1 MAAERRQHQKLGI
14 GDIEIDTGRREIRRG
29 AEVLNLPKLSYRMLL
44 VLAEAAPSVVTQD
57 ELVERV
63 WNGRVVSPETVTQ
76 RVKLL
81 RAALGDDAQEPRYVA
96 LVRGEGYRLIPE
108 VVARSPAATVQALGA
123 TPVRNWAATAG
134 VSFVVALLAA
144 AGFWLFSEPGSRD
157 DAADAPGLIRPVRP
171 DSVAVLP
178 FENASLDPEDAYLS
192 DGIASTLIDQLS
204 HVEELS
210 ITARTSSVVFRERGL
225 DAMSIASRLGVETLI
240 EGSLERD
247 GERFTIT
254 AAIVDGATG
263 FRTWSERFEGD
274 RDALPVLQ
282 RRIAAAVIA
291 RLVPDYEGRAASRG
305 SASLDPT
312 AYDLMLL
319 ARARY
324 EDVRDQPIVDYVKL
338 DEAIGLFRQLTELE
352 PDSALAWSRLAA
364 ALLYRGD
371 VLGAAGPINRA
382 ISIDP
387 DSAEAHYTLG
397 LYKWLRYEDGTGQAY
412 ERAVN
417 LKPNYADAQEAY
429 AKYIWH
435 QLVSDVP
442 EQHFLRALEFDSQ
455 RLTRYADLATFYAM
469 SGRRAK
475 ARQTA
480 RLIAER
486 FEGAAAWMAIART
499 FELVGDVDEAIGWA
513 LRAHEAEPGRAET
526 AWMVAELYARIGDFE
541 TARRYE
547 PGPAF
552 NLLYWERRYDEMIAL
567 GDELIF
573 DHPGQPQIWY
583 GMGRA
588 FAATGRYDRAVDY
601 LRRQNVPARA
611 MSENRRANDEEALV
625 TLADA
630 LNSRGDTARAH
641 ELAGWFRPYLET
653 MLATGGDGSWWP
665 HLYLAC
671 VDSILG
677 NEVKALAGLGRMRD
691 THGLPWYPLLV
702 DAPCFRALADRPA
715 YRDAVRAVEEK
726 MNALRAALPATLAR
740 LDRDWASGE
749 SPAAAI
755 RTSD

>member
-1 MAAERRQHQKLGI
+1 MAAERRQDQRLAI
-14 GDIEIDTGRREIRRG
+14 GDVEIDTGRREVRRG
-29 AEVLNLPKLSYRMLL
+29 SEIVRLPKLSYRMLV
-44 VLAEAAPSVVTQD
+44 VLAEAAPAVVTQD
-57 ELVERV
+57 ELIERV
-63 WNGRVVSPETVTQ
+63 WIGRVVSPETVTQ

-81 RAALGDDAQEPRYVA
+81 RAALGDDAHKPRYVA
-96 LVRGEGYRLIPE
+96 LVRGEGYRLVPE
-108 VVARSPAATVQALGA
+108 VVARGPAAAVQALGA
-123 TPVRNWAATAG
+123 APVRNWTATAG

-144 AGFWLFSEPGSRD
+144 AGFWLLSEPGPRGH
-157 DAADAPGLIRPVRP
+157 AADGPGIIRPVRP
-171 DSVAVLP
+171 NSVAVLP
-178 FENASLDPEDAYLS
+178 FENVSLDPVDAYLS
-192 DGIASTLIDQLS
+192 DGMASTLIDQLS
-204 HVEELS
+204 HVSGLNV
-210 ITARTSSVVFRERGL
+210 TARTSSVVFRERGL
-225 DAMSIASRLGVETLI
+225 DTPAIASRLGVETLV

-247 GERFTIT
+247 GETFTIT
-254 AAIVDGATG
+254 AAIVDGASG
-263 FRTWSERFEGD
+263 FRTWSESFEGD

-282 RRIAAAVIA
+282 RQIAAAIIA
-291 RLVPDYEGRAASRG
+291 ELVPDYEGRAASRG

-312 AYDLMLL
+312 AYDLVLL

-324 EDVRDQPIVDYVKL
+324 EDVRDQPIVDYAKL

-352 PDSALAWSRLAA
+352 SDSAQAWSRLAA

-412 ERAVN
+412 ERAVT
-417 LKPNYADAQEAY
+417 LKPNYPDAQEAY
-429 AKYIWH
+429 AKYVWH

-442 EQHFLRALEFDSQ
+442 EQHFLRALELDSQ
-455 RLTRYADLATFYAM
+455 RLTRYADLATFYGM
-469 SGRRAK
+469 SGRREQ

-486 FEGAAAWMAIART
+486 FEGAPAWMAIART

-513 LRAHEAEPGRAET
+513 LRAHEAEPARAET
-526 AWMVAELYARIGDFE
+526 AWMVAEFYARIGDFE

-552 NLLYWERRYDEMIAL
+552 NLLYWERRYDEMIEL

-588 FAATGRYDRAVDY
+588 FAATGRYDRAIDY

-625 TLADA
+625 TLADS
-630 LNSRGDTARAH
+630 LKSRGDASRAR
-641 ELAGWFRPYLET
+641 ELAGWFKPYLRT
-653 MLATGGDGSWWP
+653 MLSTGGDGAWWP
-665 HLYLAC
+665 HLYLGC
-671 VDSILG
+671 VESILG
-677 NEVKALAGLGRMRD
+677 NEAAALASLERMQD
-691 THGLPWYPLLV
+691 AHGLPWYPLLV
-702 DAPCFRALADRPA
+702 DAPCFRTLAERPV
-715 YRDAVRAVEEK
+715 YRDAVRGLEQK
-726 MNALRAALPATLAR
+726 MEALRAATLAR
-740 LDRDWASGE
+740 LDRAWESGE